1 MSSIFSNIETAMN
14 MNSESISEKTKL
26 VQRVV
31 PRKPVK
37 WYTAKEC
44 HPFVQD
50 LLQKQKGETNDKKSE
65 EEIEEDTQTTT
76 PGPGLRGRRTS
87 PICPPKAPQKV
98 S

>member
-1 MSSIFSNIETAMN
+1 MSSIFSNIETA

-26 VQRVV
+26 VQRAV

-50 LLQKQKGETNDKKSE
+50 LLKKQSDETNDKKKSE
-65 EEIEEDTQTTT
+65 EEIEEHTQTTT
-76 PGPGLRGRRTS
+76 QGPGLRGRRTS
-87 PICPPKAPQKV
+87 PICPPKAPQKM